1 MSTYKKI
8 ALVFGVI
15 ILLVVG
21 IISGRIILNN
31 IIQKKINQINPTEV
45 IAANVKKIEFYEKF
59 YVYLT
64 ALANQSFSI
73 RIRKDDLISS
83 LDFDKNLLITKGQII
98 AQLKNEKI
106 IAPFTGKLG
115 IREISPGILQGAD
128 SIIATLDDI
137 SVIKIDVRI
146 PEIYLNI
153 LKKNLKVKVTT
164 ENLNE
169 IFDGSIET
177 VSSRVDPSARSVLA
191 QIKIKNSNNKLIP
204 GMLLN
209 TEIIYNEVTSLGV
222 PEESVVQQGNNSI
235 VYKVIDNQAVARTE
249 VKTGVRNFG
258 YIQIISGIAEGDLI
272 VVQGVSKIRDKSK
285 IKLINK

>member
-45 IAANVKKIEFYEKF
+45 IAANVKKYNFYEKIETF
-59 YVYLT
+59 GT

-73 RIRKDDLISS
+73 RIRKEDLISS
-83 LDFDKNLLITKGQII
+83 LDFDKNLLITKGQLI

-106 IAPFTGKLG
+106 IAPFAGKLG
-115 IREISPGILQGAD
+115 IREISPGILQGAE

-137 SVIKIDVRI
+137 SEIKIDIRI

-153 LKKNLKVKVTT
+153 LKKNLNVKITT

-169 IFDGSIET
+169 TFNGTIET
-177 VSSRVDPSARSVLA
+177 VSSRVDPSSRSVLA
-191 QIKIKNSNNKLIP
+191 QVKIKNSSNKLIP

-209 TEIIYNEVTSLGV
+209 TEIIYNEIISLGV
-222 PEESVVQQGNNSI
+222 PEESVVQQGNTAV
-235 VYKVIDNQAVARTE
+235 VYKIIDNQTVARTE
-249 VKTGVRNFG
+249 VKTGIRSLGFV
-258 YIQIISGIAEGDLI
+258 QIISGLTEGEQI
-272 VVQGVSKIRDKSK
+272 VVQGVSKVRDKSK
-285 IKLINK
+285 IKLISK